1 MGTKLTRQNINESE
15 DHFKMSKLTVEI
27 LKNLAKQ
34 GKVPSVV
41 IEDNEFNSSIAKTNW
56 FLRHDENKIVNFHY
70 NSTILMWAR
79 ACFRTFLYL

>member
-1 MGTKLTRQNINESE
+1 ME
-15 DHFKMSKLTVEI
+15 LTVEI

-56 FLRHDENKIVNFHY
+56 FLRQ
-70 NSTILMWAR
+70 W
-79 ACFRTFLYL
+79 